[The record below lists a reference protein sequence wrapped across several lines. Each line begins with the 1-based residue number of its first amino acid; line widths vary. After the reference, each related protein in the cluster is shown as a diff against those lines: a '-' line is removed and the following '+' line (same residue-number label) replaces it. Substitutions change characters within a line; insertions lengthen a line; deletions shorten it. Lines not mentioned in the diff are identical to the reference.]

1 MSSKP
6 WFAALCV
13 FRHAQLSSKVEG
25 GCVYEDRVV
34 LIRADSADEAIEKA
48 EAEAATYA
56 SDQSEFVGFTNVF
69 CLYASSLRDKT
80 EVYSRIRSSALSP
93 DDYLDHFH
101 DSGAEHV
108 RK

>member
-1 MSSKP
+1 
-6 WFAALCV
+6 V
-13 FRHAQLSSKVEG
+13 YRHPQPSSKVEG

-34 LIRADSADEAIEKA
+34 LIRADTADEAIEKA

-56 SDQSEFVGFTNVF
+56 GDGSEFLGFTNVF
-69 CLYASSLRDKT
+69 HLYASSLRDKT
-80 EVYSRIRSSALSP
+80 EVYSRMRSSTLSP
-93 DDYLDHFH
+93 GDYLDHFH